1 MKNSTPGSLGPTVG
15 EKVAL
20 ENWPISVLDLLDG
33 WSQEEKERGD
43 SESLS
48 ISSASSS
55 EPCPGTGIRDSLRP
69 LAIFAKIFGLFPT
82 FDLGFGEGDKKGR
95 DRGLDIPRIL
105 DYAYSAAIFGF
116 LTTGSVYVTLNRPAT
131 LRKQAAQWHYEDTDY
146 LVVMVSFFMTMVM
159 GLVSLFIFSRRH
171 ALLLKYARHFA
182 EIDR

>member
-1 MKNSTPGSLGPTVG
+1 
-15 EKVAL
+15 
-20 ENWPISVLDLLDG
+20 LDG
-33 WSQEEKERGD
+33 WRQEEKERGD

-82 FDLGFGEGDKKGR
+82 FDLGFGEKVR
-95 DRGLDIPRIL
+95 DWGLEIPRIL

-131 LRKQAAQWHYEDTDY
+131 LGKQAAQWHYEDTDY

-171 ALLLKYARHFA
+171 ALLLKYIRHFA